1 MAPTEGRQFG
11 DLDLGGIEKFYDL
24 TAERTAQE
32 WYPNDVLLPT
42 QRDLMALL
50 PPRPAILD
58 FGCGPGYESM
68 RLRSLGA
75 DVTGIDISAES
86 IRIARSRNPA
96 CRFVRMDFFEID
108 DSLGRF
114 DAVWASGS
122 LIHVPP
128 QLMVHVLTS
137 IRGVLLQKGM
147 LCAVIR
153 DGSGSVV
160 SHPVIDGTALERI
173 VYRYTRAEFTAYCRR
188 SGLRYLRN
196 GALAESLVQSGW
208 RCCLFE
214 RS

>member
-1 MAPTEGRQFG
+1 MAPDDTGQSG
-11 DLDLGGIEKFYDL
+11 DVGLGGIEKFYDL
-24 TAERTAQE
+24 TAERTARE
-32 WYPNDVLLPT
+32 WYPNEILLPA
-42 QRDLMALL
+42 QRDFMALL

-86 IRIARSRNPA
+86 IRIAQSRNPA
-96 CRFVRMDFFEID
+96 CRFIRMDFFTLD
-108 DSLGRF
+108 ASLGRF

-128 QLMVHVLTS
+128 QFMVHVLTS
-137 IRGVLLQKGM
+137 IRSVLVQKGI

-153 DGSGSVV
+153 DGSGSVR
-160 SHPVIDGTALERI
+160 SHPVIDGSTLERI
-173 VYRYTRAEFTAYCRR
+173 VYRYTQAEFTAYCVR
-188 SGLRYLRN
+188 SGLRFQRN

-208 RCCLFE
+208 RCYFFE